1 MDRLEYDV
9 SAQPTLIIENAS
21 GDLRVKSWNRQQIR
35 ADADGR
41 NCLTAKQDGDT
52 ILLKCLR
59 DSYLRVPDDTT
70 IEFRNV
76 SGDCFVKSVEGDINI
91 SHISGSMSLKDVGN
105 VTIEEV
111 MGNLSVRV
119 VEGNLS
125 VGQVHGN
132 ADLRDIDGQAK
143 LESVHGNLSA
153 RGELLGLQAEVGGNV
168 FLRLDPDPDGSYEIN
183 AGGAIQCRL
192 LEDASAV
199 VEIHSNAG
207 VIKLKT
213 NDYSGVLKKE
223 NETITLADGEADIKL
238 SAGGKVY
245 FKLISE
251 ESNFEMGFDF
261 ELGDDFIG
269 LAEGITDQVTSQIE
283 GQMEALSQKLS
294 NLNFGSMGS
303 GSSRVKATIRREE
316 HKVEAAQRRL
326 ERRAAAAQRKAERKN
341 SKSHRHQQHKHT
353 GKFVGISKI
362 IDDSDPVGE
371 DERRMVLEMVQSNK
385 ISVEEAE
392 ILLTSMEG
400 SSPGIEFPQKMPT
413 PPAPPQPPKP
423 PASPQAEKK
432 TTKAKKPKT
441 AKKKAAKKKK
451 DSKS

>member
-1 MDRLEYDV
+1 MDRLEFDV
-9 SAQPTLIIENAS
+9 NAEPTLIIENAS
-21 GDLRVKSWNRQQIR
+21 GDLRVKSWNRQQVR
-35 ADADGR
+35 ADADGKKS
-41 NCLTAKQDGDT
+41 LTAELDGDT
-52 ILLKCLR
+52 IRMSCQS
-59 DSYLRVPDDTT
+59 DCFLRVPDDT
-70 IEFRNV
+70 ILEFRNV
-76 SGDCFVKSVEGDINI
+76 SGDCFVKSVEGDIKI
-91 SHISGSMSLKDVGN
+91 SHISGNLSLKDVGN
-105 VTIEEV
+105 VNIKEV
-111 MGNLSVRV
+111 MGNFSVRV
-119 VEGNLS
+119 VDGDLS
-125 VGQVHGN
+125 VEQVHGN
-132 ADLRDIDGQAK
+132 VDLRDVDGQAK
-143 LESVHGNLSA
+143 LELVHGNFSA
-153 RGELLGLQAEVGGNV
+153 RGEILGLQAEVGGNV

-192 LEDASAV
+192 PEDASAV

-238 SAGGKVY
+238 SAGGKVS

-303 GSSRVKATIRREE
+303 GSSRVKATIRRAE
-316 HKVEAAQRRL
+316 HKVEAAQRRI
-326 ERRAAAAQRKAERKN
+326 ERRAAAAQRKAERKTP
-341 SKSHRHQQHKHT
+341 KSHRHQQHKHT
-353 GKFVGISKI
+353 GKIVGISKI
-362 IDDSDPVGE
+362 IDASDPVGD
-371 DERRMVLEMVQSNK
+371 DERLMVLEMVQANK

-400 SSPGIEFPQKMPT
+400 NSPDIEFPPKMPT
-413 PPAPPQPPKP
+413 PPAPPKPPQA
-423 PASPQAEKK
+423 PASPQAGKK

-441 AKKKAAKKKK
+441 AKKKTAKKKK